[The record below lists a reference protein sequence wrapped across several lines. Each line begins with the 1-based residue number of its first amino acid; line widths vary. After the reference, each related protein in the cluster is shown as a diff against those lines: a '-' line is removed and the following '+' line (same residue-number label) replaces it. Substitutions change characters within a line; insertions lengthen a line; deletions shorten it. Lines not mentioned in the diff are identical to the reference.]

1 MKPQEFFNEIE
12 KTLFNGTLSEK
23 QRQGINYKLK
33 AFDTHDI
40 IDDRWRAYMLATSYH
55 ETARTMQPIEE
66 KGRGARKRYGQTRK
80 YNGEVYVYPDKLYY
94 GRGDVQLTWY
104 ENYELMGKLLNIPL
118 LEQPELAL
126 DPDISAKIMIEGM
139 TRGRSNRGD
148 FTGVSLENY
157 FNLYKEDPFNARKII
172 NGLDC
177 AMLIEEYYGKFLS
190 ALKNSR
196 IMLFLFVINLLFVL
210 GGCKP
215 KQLVNEHVVNKLDSS
230 AVWQLNDSIQIK
242 EWQMSV
248 LKSHLNRFIEDNFNL
263 VSEMWKREIY
273 YDTNA
278 AIDSVS
284 GRHPVLGEI
293 VTTNI
298 ISVDKAKRD
307 SLVFTRVDTIDKTNI
322 TTQNSNI
329 GLMIDKSI
337 DVNKHV
343 ETEPVYKARLR
354 YFLVFIVVVF
364 IMFVSR

>member
-1 MKPQEFFNEIE
+1 MFYKEIS
-12 KTLFNGTLSEK
+12 KTLFYGRLTP
-23 QRQGINYKLK
+23 RQKRGIETKLT
-33 AFDTHDI
+33 AFDIYDI
-40 IDDRWRAYMLATSYH
+40 FDVRWQAYMLATCYH

-66 KGRGARKRYGQTRK
+66 IGKGAGRPYGKKIK
-80 YNGEVYVYPDKLYY
+80 YNRKVYVEPDKLYY

-210 GGCKP
+210 GGCKTN
-215 KQLVNEHVVNKLDSS
+215 QLVNEHVVTKLDSS

-329 GLMIDKSI
+329 GLRIDKSI

-343 ETEPVYKARLR
+343 ETEPIYKARLR
-354 YFLVFIVVVF
+354 YLLVFIVVVF

>member
-1 MKPQEFFNEIE
+1 MIKFLNNIEQSLFDGRLTHSQRTGIEF
-12 KTLFNGTLSEK
+12 
-23 QRQGINYKLK
+23 KLT
-33 AFDTHDI
+33 AFKKYGVTDI
-40 IDDRWRAYMLATSYH
+40 RHQAYMLATSYH
-55 ETARTMQPIEE
+55 ETAKTMQPIEE
-66 KGRGARKRYGQTRK
+66 YGKGKGRPYGSKLKQNRKPY
-80 YNGEVYVYPDKLYY
+80 EYPDKIYY

-215 KQLVNEHVVNKLDSS
+215 KQLVNENVVNKLDSS

-278 AIDSVS
+278 AFDSVS
-284 GRHPVLGEI
+284 GKHPVLGEI

-329 GLMIDKSI
+329 GLRIDKSI